1 MDRILLVVAIA
12 FLYSSSSLATDQ
24 DRASG
29 GFQYTLVSYHENG
42 FDGAKPT
49 AWVGKYGQFTNEN
62 VTIEEK
68 AFDDLLDRRSSTL
81 GTGIGVGVTPLF
93 DTYGAD
99 RTSSNSDKPTYV
111 VLGFISDELA
121 MDEAG
126 TLDDRDDSVFSYG
139 FGVNHSTSSNFKY
152 MMSLGQENYQISAI
166 GISFFSEF

>member
-1 MDRILLVVAIA
+1 MDRILLVVAIV

-29 GFQYTLVSYHENG
+29 ELQYTLVSYHENG
-42 FDGAKPT
+42 FDGVKQT
-49 AWVGKYGQFTNEN
+49 AWVGEYGQLTNEI

-68 AFDDLLDRRSSTL
+68 SVDDWFDRRSSTL

-93 DTYGAD
+93 DTYSVF
-99 RTSSNSDKPTYV
+99 RTSSNNDKPTYF
-111 VLGFISDELA
+111 VLGFISDELT

-126 TLDDRDDSVFSYG
+126 AQDGGNDSVFSYG
-139 FGVNHSTSSNFKY
+139 FGVNRSTSSNFEY

-166 GISFFSEF
+166 GISFISEF